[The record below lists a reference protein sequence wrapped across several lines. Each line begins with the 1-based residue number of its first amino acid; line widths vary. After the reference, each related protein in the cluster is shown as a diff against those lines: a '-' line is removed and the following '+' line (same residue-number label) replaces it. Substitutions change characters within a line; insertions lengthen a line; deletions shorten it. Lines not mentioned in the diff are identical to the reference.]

1 MVKSSGRLHPARIGS
16 NTTSVCTEGSPS
28 SRAHADNDYAVVPL
42 ITAYAMEGRQ
52 RMESTASAVVGQ
64 LRTGTHSS
72 ILDDI
77 AVPLRAEFS

>member
-42 ITAYAMEGRQ
+42 ITAYGMEGRQ
-52 RMESTASAVVGQ
+52 NGVHCFR
-64 LRTGTHSS
+64 SS
-72 ILDDI
+72 GAAADRDTLEY
-77 AVPLRAEFS
+77 P